1 MRKYILLTL
10 SLLWTTNTLRCQQI
24 ENAQVALSDS
34 VTVVIPLK
42 ALNFRTIS
50 RSATGMLKNSK
61 KHIAC
66 LAGRDS
72 VYVFTHKAEGIGI
85 AFGSDQSFDYAELPI
100 HKLYRDK
107 QTYAYHFYFDSLQQ
121 YLIVNW
127 YESSRNQDHQY
138 YGSEELYCNEKIRRY
153 SVKRQGLTVVDIHN
167 RTVLFTGIL
176 EIEEKE
182 EEIRNPGRHEKVI
195 RNESYHKAKFFP
207 EEEALKVYPYYEGS
221 DSSWGFYENI
231 EPGVYII
238 KNRQFC
244 LFKRY

>member
-1 MRKYILLTL
+1 M
-10 SLLWTTNTLRCQQI
+10 SPLRCQQI

-34 VTVVIPLK
+34 VAAVIPLK
-42 ALNFRTIS
+42 ALNFRTINS
-50 RSATGMLKNSK
+50 SASGMLKNSK

-66 LAGRDS
+66 LAGSDS
-72 VYVFTHKAEGIGI
+72 VYVFTHKAEGLGI

-100 HKLYRDK
+100 HKLYREK

-127 YESSRNQDHQY
+127 HESSRNQEHQY
-138 YGSEELYCNEKIRRY
+138 YGSEELYCNEKIRRHT
-153 SVKRQGLTVVDIHN
+153 VNRQGLTMVDIHN

-176 EIEEKE
+176 ERNVKK
-182 EEIRNPGRHEKVI
+182 EEIRNPGGHQKTI
-195 RNESYHKAKFFP
+195 SNDIIHKAKFFP
-207 EEEALKVYPYYEGS
+207 EAEGLKVYPYYEGS

-238 KNRQFC
+238 KNGQFC
-244 LFKRY
+244 LFQRY